1 MKGQRGGEEN
11 ILSCFKLATENVS
24 EQRHSRMVYC
34 FLVQLSF
41 ILKILQLIGWA
52 VFINGRNNQIQAK
65 SGLRGLLQEDRLCQ
79 CKKEVSFKGNMN
91 CSGRP

>member
-52 VFINGRNNQIQAK
+52 VFINGRNDQITSKVRAE
-65 SGLRGLLQEDRLCQ
+65 GAVIRR
-79 CKKEVSFKGNMN
+79 
-91 CSGRP
+91 